1 MNILRNPVTGKVRR
15 LLWAGIVFTVLLIV
29 AIVELFLKYDG
40 IRVGEKAR
48 YLVDSYDWHNAVHQI
63 KLVEDPTEAYLVRR
77 QLIRNA
83 TKSIDLSV
91 FLWREDETGL
101 ALMQELIAAAE
112 RGVRVRLLGDGVFF
126 LREPDKVSAMAQSNP
141 HFELRLYNPLDQRIA
156 SLDIGILENLIF
168 DFTAVNHRLHIK
180 ILTIDGEQTL
190 IGGRNIGDKYF
201 GQDPEFNFIDRD
213 ILMKGPAV
221 ADAKDAFELFWQDS
235 RTVTAMKL
243 KDVAASEPNTAWLNQ
258 TPRLTIPEE
267 KEVDVDWRTVNRV
280 SVWYDKPGLIG
291 DKSRYDPKL
300 VVDRLAALVGS
311 AQSSVLI
318 ETPYLVL
325 GERSRALFH
334 ELRSKKP
341 ELPILFLTNSLASTD
356 NWQTYAA
363 FQAQLR
369 SMLEDFRFLLYLKKP
384 DSLVERSNGPGTI
397 SSLHSKTSIID
408 EQYTSIGSFNWDP
421 RSGIWNAEIMVVI
434 DDTSLATDLTKY
446 LEPLWSPEAS
456 WVVAKRRQPIALEQL
471 DAIGS
476 TIHSTIGEIV
486 GINVW
491 PLTNVSC
498 FELKEG
504 KQPLSPYHPYFHENY
519 QSVTAFPGVSII
531 DQRRILLN
539 LLQPISGPLT
549 PAL

>member
-1 MNILRNPVTGKVRR
+1 VIIYNGIHVGK
-15 LLWAGIVFTVLLIV
+15 
-29 AIVELFLKYDG
+29 
-40 IRVGEKAR
+40 KAR
-48 YLVDSYDWHNAVHQI
+48 HLVASYDWHNAVHQI
-63 KLVEDPTEAYLVRR
+63 KLVEDPTEAFLIRR
-77 QLIRNA
+77 QMIRNA
-83 TKSIDLSV
+83 TKSIDLSI

-101 ALMQELIAAAE
+101 ALMQELIAAAK

-126 LREPDKVSAMAQSNP
+126 LREPDKVSAMAQSSP
-141 HFELRLYNPLDQRIA
+141 HFELRLYNPVNQRVA
-156 SLDIGILENLIF
+156 SLDIRILENLVL
-168 DFTAVNHRLHIK
+168 DFTAINHRLHLK
-180 ILTIDGEQTL
+180 ILTVDSKQTL

-201 GQDPEFNFIDRD
+201 GLDQDFNFIDRD
-213 ILMKGPAV
+213 ILMHGPAV
-221 ADAKDAFELFWQDS
+221 ADAENAFELFWRDS

-243 KDVAASEPNTAWLNQ
+243 EDVAASEPNTAWLNQ
-258 TPRLTIPEE
+258 SPRLTIPED
-267 KEVDVDWRTVNRV
+267 KEVDIDWRTVNKV
-280 SVWYDKPGLIG
+280 SVWYDRPGLIG
-291 DKSRYDPKL
+291 DGNGYNPDL
-300 VVDRLAALVGS
+300 VVDRLVALVGS

-325 GERSRALFH
+325 GERVRALFH

-341 ELPILFLTNSLASTD
+341 ELPIVFLTNSLASTD

-384 DSLVERSNGPGTI
+384 HSLVERSGGPGTI

-408 EQYTSIGSFNWDP
+408 ERYTSIGSFNWDP

-446 LEPLWSPEAS
+446 LEPLWSPEAA
-456 WVVAKRRQPIALEQL
+456 WVVAKRRQPIALAQL

-476 TIHSTIGEIV
+476 TIHSTISEII
-486 GINVW
+486 GINIW
-491 PLTNVSC
+491 PLTNVAC
-498 FELKEG
+498 FELIEG
-504 KQPLSPYHPYFHENY
+504 KKPLSPYHPDFHEHY
-519 QSVTAFPGVSII
+519 RSVTAFPGVSII

-549 PAL
+549 PTL

>member
-1 MNILRNPVTGKVRR
+1 L
-15 LLWAGIVFTVLLIV
+15 
-29 AIVELFLKYDG
+29 
-40 IRVGEKAR
+40 
-48 YLVDSYDWHNAVHQI
+48 
-63 KLVEDPTEAYLVRR
+63 
-77 QLIRNA
+77 
-83 TKSIDLSV
+83 SI

-101 ALMQELIAAAE
+101 ALMQELIAAAK

-126 LREPDKVSAMAQSNP
+126 LREPDKVSAMAQSSPN
-141 HFELRLYNPLDQRIA
+141 FELRLYNPVNQRVA
-156 SLDIGILENLIF
+156 SLDIGILENLIL

-180 ILTIDGEQTL
+180 ILTVDGEHTL

-221 ADAKDAFELFWQDS
+221 ADAENAFELFWQDS

-258 TPRLTIPEE
+258 TPQLTITED
-267 KEVDVDWRTVNRV
+267 KKVDIDWRTVHIV
-280 SVWYDKPGLIG
+280 SVWYDRPGLIG
-291 DKSRYDPKL
+291 DESRYDPEL
-300 VVDRLAALVGS
+300 VVDRLVTLVGS
-311 AQSSVLI
+311 AQKSVLI

-325 GERSRALFH
+325 GERTRALFH

-341 ELPILFLTNSLASTD
+341 EMPILFLTNSLASTD

-363 FQAQLR
+363 FQSQLR

-384 DSLVERSNGPGTI
+384 HSMVERSNGPGTI

-408 EQYTSIGSFNWDP
+408 ERYTSIGSFNWDP

-434 DDTSLATDLTKY
+434 DDASLASDLTKY
-446 LEPLWSPEAS
+446 LEPLWSPKAA
-456 WVVAKRRQPIALEQL
+456 WVVAKRQQPIALEQL

-476 TIHSTIGEIV
+476 TIHSTISEIV

-491 PLTNVSC
+491 PLTNVAC

-504 KQPLSPYHPYFHENY
+504 KQPLSPYDPDFHKNY
-519 QSVTAFPGVSII
+519 RSVTAFPEVSII
-531 DQRRILLN
+531 DQKRILLN

>member
-1 MNILRNPVTGKVRR
+1 MNIFRNPDTGKTRR
-15 LLWAGIVFTVLLIV
+15 LLWAGIVLTVLLIV
-29 AIVELFLKYDG
+29 SIVELFFKYDA
-40 IRVGEKAR
+40 IHVGEKAR
-48 YLVDSYDWHNAVHQI
+48 HLVASYDWHNATHQI
-63 KLVEDPTEAYLVRR
+63 KLVEDPTEAFLIRR
-77 QLIRNA
+77 QMIRNA
-83 TKSIDLSV
+83 AKTIDLSI

-101 ALMQELIAAAE
+101 ALMQELIAAAK

-141 HFELRLYNPLDQRIA
+141 NFELRLYNPVNQRIA
-156 SLDIGILENLIF
+156 SLDIGILENLIL

-180 ILTIDGEQTL
+180 ILTVDGEQTL

-221 ADAKDAFELFWQDS
+221 TDAEDAFDLFWQDS

-258 TPRLTIPEE
+258 SPRLTIPEE
-267 KEVDVDWRTVNRV
+267 KEVDFDWRTVDKV

-291 DKSRYDPKL
+291 DESRYDPEL

-325 GERSRALFH
+325 GERTRALFN

-341 ELPILFLTNSLASTD
+341 ELPIRFLTNSLASTD

-384 DSLVERSNGPGTI
+384 HSLVDRSNGPGTI
-397 SSLHSKTSIID
+397 SSLHSKTAIID
-408 EQYTSIGSFNWDP
+408 ERYSSIGSFNWDP

-446 LEPLWSPEAS
+446 LEPLWSPEAA

-504 KQPLSPYHPYFHENY
+504 KQPLSPYHPDFHENY
-519 QSVTAFPGVSII
+519 RSVTAFPGVSII